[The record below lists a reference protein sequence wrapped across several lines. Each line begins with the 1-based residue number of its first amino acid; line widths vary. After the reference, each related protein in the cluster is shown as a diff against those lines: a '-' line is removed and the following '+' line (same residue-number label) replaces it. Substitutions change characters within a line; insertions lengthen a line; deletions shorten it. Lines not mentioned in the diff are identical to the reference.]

1 MFVDREKSTLRGRI
15 RDESQNRAKLTMH
28 FVYRCFSFYF
38 DDIHFFFFFFFTIL
52 SFLKK
57 ASRND
62 FELTLFGYFYLENL
76 YTNFTVN
83 TELSLK
89 DLLLTE
95 FPLKVNNRYV

>member
-1 MFVDREKSTLRGRI
+1 M
-15 RDESQNRAKLTMH
+15 
-28 FVYRCFSFYF
+28 
-38 DDIHFFFFFFFTIL
+38 
-52 SFLKK
+52 K